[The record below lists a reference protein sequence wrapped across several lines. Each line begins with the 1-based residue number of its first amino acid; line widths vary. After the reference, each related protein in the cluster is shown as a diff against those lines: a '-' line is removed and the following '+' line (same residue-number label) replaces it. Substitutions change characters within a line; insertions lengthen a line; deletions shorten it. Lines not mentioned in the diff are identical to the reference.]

1 MRHHAVA
8 GVRAEGRW
16 SDWLGEL
23 RQGHGLGTYGFCG
36 PPPAAEL
43 KNKEHPYY
51 GLGLF
56 KTSFTKNVTDFVGV
70 YDQPISELKYKLWN
84 AGVER
89 LMLRLWVKKHHYSF
103 Y

>member
-1 MRHHAVA
+1 MK
-8 GVRAEGRW
+8 E
-16 SDWLGEL
+16 
-23 RQGHGLGTYGFCG
+23 HGISTYDFCG
-36 PPPAAEL
+36 TPPAAEL

>member
-1 MRHHAVA
+1 M
-8 GVRAEGRW
+8 
-16 SDWLGEL
+16 
-23 RQGHGLGTYGFCG
+23 
-36 PPPAAEL
+36 
-43 KNKEHPYY
+43 
-51 GLGLF
+51 
-56 KTSFTKNVTDFVGV
+56 TDFVGV